1 MSLTG
6 RIFDVQR
13 FAIHDG
19 PGIRTT
25 VFLKGC
31 PLRCWWCHNPE
42 GVVAGTQL
50 SYEVDK
56 CTGCGSCFD
65 VCEHGAHRMVDDE
78 HVVDRQVCVVC
89 GNCADRC
96 RGQALEA
103 VGRDAT
109 VAEVLDEV
117 RRDEPFYETSGG
129 GMTLSGGE
137 PLLQVDFCE
146 ALLSAGKEA
155 GLHCAI
161 QTCGYGP
168 WERYERILTDVD
180 MVLFDLKETD
190 PERHVE
196 YTGVG
201 NELILDN
208 LRALHDAGV
217 GILLRLPIVPGL
229 NDRPEHFRAVA
240 GIAAD
245 LPGLLGVEIMPYHRL
260 GLSKIQRFGLRQPP
274 PHLLATETPDAST
287 VRGWAATLAGFGAH
301 VVNELES
308 SPDPHGEMADSPHDS
323 S

>member
-13 FAIHDG
+13 FSIHDG

-42 GVVAGTQL
+42 GVVAGAQL
-50 SYEVDK
+50 SFEADK

-65 VCEHGAHRMVDDE
+65 TCDHGAHRMVDGR

-96 RGQALEA
+96 RGEALEA

-109 VAEVLDEV
+109 VEEVLDEV

-146 ALLSAGKEA
+146 ALLGAGKEA
-155 GLHCAI
+155 GLHCAL

-168 WERYERILTDVD
+168 WERYERILPSLD
-180 MVLFDLKETD
+180 MVLFDLKETGPD
-190 PERHVE
+190 RHVE

-208 LRALHDAGV
+208 LRELHDAGAS
-217 GILLRLPIVPGL
+217 ILLRLPIVPGL

-245 LPGLLGVEIMPYHRL
+245 LPDLLGVEIMPYHRL
-260 GLSKIQRFGLRQPP
+260 GLSKIQRFGLREPP
-274 PHLLATETPDAST
+274 QQLLATKTPDTDT

-301 VVNELES
+301 VVNELE
-308 SPDPHGEMADSPHDS
+308 
-323 S
+323 